1 VSGRQLAGRTFAAP
15 ELVSGY
21 EDWYATPYG
30 RIADAL
36 ETEVLLELLKPLGPG
51 ARVLELGCGTAH
63 FGAAL
68 AARGFRVSGV
78 DPEPAM
84 LAVAR
89 SRVPSVCGDGL
100 RLPFR
105 DRAFDGVV
113 IVSVLDYVDDPR
125 ALLLEARRVARTRVA
140 LLALVAGS
148 YLGLRRRLAG
158 RLGHPIFRAARFRTR
173 AAILAAAREAC
184 GEPERVR
191 GLLWLPPLLAGRLP
205 GLERRLSAAARPF
218 SGVLGLALHGS
229 D

>member
-1 VSGRQLAGRTFAAP
+1 MSGRQLAGRTFAAP

-89 SRVPSVCGDGL
+89 SRSPRCLRSRARACRACVGTDCDCRFAIAPST
-100 RLPFR
+100 
-105 DRAFDGVV
+105 A
-113 IVSVLDYVDDPR
+113 S
-125 ALLLEARRVARTRVA
+125 
-140 LLALVAGS
+140 
-148 YLGLRRRLAG
+148 
-158 RLGHPIFRAARFRTR
+158 
-173 AAILAAAREAC
+173 
-184 GEPERVR
+184 
-191 GLLWLPPLLAGRLP
+191 
-205 GLERRLSAAARPF
+205 
-218 SGVLGLALHGS
+218 
-229 D
+229 